1 MSKADEIRK
10 EELRRILIELR
21 DEVLDKLTQEMGA
34 KVDEDPRMSTISTMD
49 IGDLSQLD
57 MNEDIDYTLLNM
69 QIERLRKVE
78 DALDRL
84 EEGTYG
90 ICEDC
95 GASINLERLKVLP
108 FTTSC
113 VRCQERREQ
122 MGQESK
128 LKHMKKQEQE
138 DLEPL

>member
-1 MSKADEIRK
+1 MSKKNEGRN
-10 EELRRILIELR
+10 EELRKILIELR
-21 DEVLDKLTQEMGA
+21 DEVLGKLAQAMGA

-49 IGDLSQLD
+49 MGDLSQLD
-57 MNEDIDYTLLNM
+57 LNEDIDYALLNM
-69 QIERLRKVE
+69 QIERLREVE

-95 GASINLERLKVLP
+95 DATIKLERLKVLP
-108 FTTSC
+108 FTTYC

-128 LKHMKKQEQE
+128 LKHMKREE
-138 DLEPL
+138 DLESS

>member
-1 MSKADEIRK
+1 MSKAHEIRN
-10 EELRRILIELR
+10 EELRRILIGLR
-21 DEVLDKLTQEMGA
+21 DEVLGKLAQEMGA
-34 KVDEDPRMSTISTMD
+34 KVDEDPRMSTISTLD
-49 IGDLSQLD
+49 TGDLSQLD
-57 MNEDIDYTLLNM
+57 LNEDIDYALLDM
-69 QIERLRKVE
+69 QIERLREAE

-95 GASINLERLKVLP
+95 GASINVERLEVLP
-108 FTTSC
+108 FTTYC

-122 MGQESK
+122 VGQESK
-128 LKHMKKQEQE
+128 LKHMKQEE